1 MSFDKG
7 QLNMFEGDEEDLS
20 DKVARLRRQIEYH
33 NYRYYVLDDPE
44 VTDAEYDGMF
54 RDLKQIEED
63 HPELASSDSPTVKVG
78 GFASSSFEEVTH
90 TVPMLSLDNVFSD
103 GDLTAFDSRVRK
115 LLNWPENEKIEYVVE
130 PKIDGLGVS
139 LIYNGGKLDVG
150 ATRGDGRVGED
161 ITLNLMTIKS
171 IPSKLAADVDGEVTV
186 RGEVYM
192 AKSDFRR
199 LNAGRAEAGESL
211 FANPRNAAAG
221 SLRQMDPKVTSD
233 RKLAFFAYYLA
244 EKGSLNVATQREC
257 LDVMEKMGFQVN
269 PEIKVVKGIESV
281 VEFCRE
287 FEAKRNSL
295 PYEIDGVVV
304 KVNDLQLQEELGFT
318 ARSPRWATAYK
329 FPAEQKVTKIKD
341 IVVQVG
347 RTGVLTPTAEL
358 EPVELSGAMVSRAT
372 LHNEDYVKGKDI
384 RIGDNVVIQRAGDVI
399 PEVVRVVIED
409 RTGEESEFVMPKVC
423 PECGSEVVR
432 EESQAATRCTGDHCP
447 AKLREGIAHFVSRD
461 AMDIQG
467 LGPAIVNQLIL
478 TGHLDDVADIYEL
491 KAEDVAALE
500 GMGEK
505 SAANLIEAI
514 ERSKDN
520 DLYRLIYGLG
530 IRHVGENTAVL
541 IQNSGIEDMHELM
554 DVDEERLLSIPG
566 IGDKIAASVVNFF
579 KRPENRELVERLKRS
594 GVSMKRQD
602 GRSVPENS
610 AVKSRSFVF
619 TGTLKRHTRND
630 AEELVRRL
638 GGKPS
643 SGITKKTDYVVAGE
657 NAGSKLEKARDLGIK
672 VISEEEFEAMIN
684 EN

>member
-54 RDLKQIEED
+54 RELKQIEED

-171 IPSKLAADVDGEVTV
+171 IPSNLAADVDGEVTV

-199 LNAGRAEAGESL
+199 LNAGRVEAGESL

-244 EKGSLNVATQREC
+244 EKGSLDVATQREC

-281 VEFCRE
+281 
-287 FEAKRNSL
+287 
-295 PYEIDGVVV
+295 G
-304 KVNDLQLQEELGFT
+304 
-318 ARSPRWATAYK
+318 
-329 FPAEQKVTKIKD
+329 
-341 IVVQVG
+341 
-347 RTGVLTPTAEL
+347 
-358 EPVELSGAMVSRAT
+358 
-372 LHNEDYVKGKDI
+372 
-384 RIGDNVVIQRAGDVI
+384 
-399 PEVVRVVIED
+399 
-409 RTGEESEFVMPKVC
+409 
-423 PECGSEVVR
+423 
-432 EESQAATRCTGDHCP
+432 
-447 AKLREGIAHFVSRD
+447 
-461 AMDIQG
+461 
-467 LGPAIVNQLIL
+467 
-478 TGHLDDVADIYEL
+478 
-491 KAEDVAALE
+491 
-500 GMGEK
+500 
-505 SAANLIEAI
+505 
-514 ERSKDN
+514 
-520 DLYRLIYGLG
+520 
-530 IRHVGENTAVL
+530 
-541 IQNSGIEDMHELM
+541 
-554 DVDEERLLSIPG
+554 
-566 IGDKIAASVVNFF
+566 
-579 KRPENRELVERLKRS
+579 
-594 GVSMKRQD
+594 
-602 GRSVPENS
+602 
-610 AVKSRSFVF
+610 
-619 TGTLKRHTRND
+619 
-630 AEELVRRL
+630 
-638 GGKPS
+638 
-643 SGITKKTDYVVAGE
+643 
-657 NAGSKLEKARDLGIK
+657 
-672 VISEEEFEAMIN
+672 
-684 EN
+684 